1 MFKNF
6 KEEDK
11 KKIYTLAALSFACI
25 MGLVIFSKSPKKE
38 NDKETFDG
46 KENEN
51 TSTKSVQVKEN
62 DDLESKLKSI
72 LSQIEGAGDIDVMIT
87 FAASEQIEPAF
98 NSNAT
103 KEETTEK
110 DAQGGERTVTTSSE
124 NKTMITSGESK
135 PVVIK
140 TSEPEIKGVIVVSS
154 GASDPIIKENL
165 YSAVQTALQVS
176 GHQVEIYSK

>member
-25 MGLVIFSKSPKKE
+25 MGLVIFSKGPKEE
-38 NDKETFDG
+38 NEKETFDG
-46 KENEN
+46 KENESTN
-51 TSTKSVQVKEN
+51 TKSVQVKEN

-124 NKTMITSGESK
+124 NKTMITSGENK

-154 GASDPIIKENL
+154 GATDPVIKENL

>member
-1 MFKNF
+1 MFKNL

-11 KKIYTLAALSFACI
+11 KKIYTLATLSLVCI
-25 MGLVIFSKSPKKE
+25 IGLAVFTKNPFDK
-38 NDKETFDG
+38 NDKEAF
-46 KENEN
+46 KEIKNQEIN
-51 TSTKSVQVKEN
+51 KTEVKKDN
-62 DDLESKLKSI
+62 SLESQLKNI
-72 LSQIEGAGDIDVMIT
+72 LSQIEGAGDVDVMIT
-87 FAASEQIEPAF
+87 FSSGEQIEPAF

-110 DAQGGERTVTTSSE
+110 DAQGGERTITTSSE

-140 TSEPEIKGVIVVSS
+140 TTQPEIKGVIVVSS
-154 GASDPIIKENL
+154 GANDPNVKQSL

-176 GHQVEIYSK
+176 GHQVEVYSK

>member
-11 KKIYTLAALSFACI
+11 KKIYTLAAVSFACI
-25 MGLVIFSKSPKKE
+25 MGLVIFSKKPTDNKE
-38 NDKETFDG
+38 KEAF
-46 KENEN
+46 KEEKS
-51 TSTKSVQVKEN
+51 TSVKNVQVKEK
-62 DDLESKLKSI
+62 DDLESKLKTI
-72 LSQIEGAGDIDVMIT
+72 LSKIEGAGDVDVMIT

-110 DAQGGERTVTTSSE
+110 DAKGGERTVTTSSE
-124 NKTMITSGESK
+124 NKTMITSGENK
-135 PVVIK
+135 PVVIQ
-140 TSEPEIKGVIVVSS
+140 TSGPEIKGVLVVSS
-154 GASDPIIKENL
+154 GAKDPLIKENL

>member
-1 MFKNF
+1 MFKNL
-6 KEEDK
+6 KEDDK
-11 KKIYTLAALSFACI
+11 KKIYTLAALSFVCI
-25 MGLVIFSKSPKKE
+25 MGLAIFTKNPTEKKE
-38 NDKETFDG
+38 KEAFEESKDSKVT
-46 KENEN
+46 
-51 TSTKSVQVKEN
+51 QVEEKKGN
-62 DDLESKLKSI
+62 DLESQLKNI
-72 LSQIEGAGDIDVMIT
+72 LSQIEGVGEVDVMIT
-87 FAASEQIEPAF
+87 FSSGEQIEPAF

-140 TSEPEIKGVIVVSS
+140 TSQPEIKGVIVVAS
-154 GASDPIIKENL
+154 GASDPNVKQSL
-165 YSAVQTALQVS
+165 YSAVQTSLQVS